1 MGCDYTDSIRGIGPK
16 KAIELIKKHRNIE
29 TILSNIDQSKYP
41 PPENWNY
48 KGARD
53 LFVSPEVA
61 DPEGIEVNLSY
72 PVT

>member
-1 MGCDYTDSIRGIGPK
+1 MGCDYTDSIRGIGQK
-16 KAIELIKKHRNIE
+16 KAIELIKKHKSIE

-53 LFVSPEVA
+53 LFVNPEVA
-61 DPEGIEVNLSY
+61 DPEGIEVNLSQT
-72 PVT
+72 VI